1 MSGVARN
8 VGPVN
13 LPRTASPTLD
23 VATPGV
29 RVVPLASGRWRI
41 VGRTG
46 ALLGLLEAADGGGY
60 RALRFSV
67 RERGYR
73 MLGDFRSATDA
84 ADALRF
90 G

>member
-1 MSGVARN
+1 M
-8 VGPVN
+8 N
-13 LPRTASPTLD
+13 LPPSSTARLD
-23 VATPGV
+23 VSTPGV
-29 RVVPLASGRWRI
+29 RLVPLASGRWRV
-41 VGRTG
+41 VGRSG
-46 ALLGLLEAADGGGY
+46 ALLGLLESDEGGRF
-60 RALRFSV
+60 RASRFSV

>member
-8 VGPVN
+8 LGHVN
-13 LPRTASPTLD
+13 LPRTASATLD
-23 VATPGV
+23 VSTPGV
-29 RVVPLASGRWRI
+29 RLVSLASGRWR
-41 VGRTG
+41 VLGRTG
-46 ALLGLLEAADGGGY
+46 ALLGLLERSDGGF
-60 RALRFSV
+60 RASRFSV

>member
-1 MSGVARN
+1 MSEVARN
-8 VGPVN
+8 LGHVN
-13 LPRTASPTLD
+13 LPRTVSATLD
-23 VATPGV
+23 VTTPGV
-29 RVVPLASGRWRI
+29 RLVPLASGRWR
-41 VGRTG
+41 VLGRTG
-46 ALLGLLEAADGGGY
+46 ALLGMLESADEGRY
-60 RALRFSV
+60 RAMRFSV

>member
-1 MSGVARN
+1 
-8 VGPVN
+8 VN
-13 LPRTASPTLD
+13 LSATALD
-23 VATPGV
+23 VGTPGV
-29 RVVPLASGRWRI
+29 QVVPLASGRWRI
-41 VGRTG
+41 LGRTG
-46 ALLGLLEAADGGGY
+46 ALLGLLETDGDGAY

-73 MLGDFRSATDA
+73 LLGEFRTATDA

>member
-1 MSGVARN
+1 M
-8 VGPVN
+8 N
-13 LPRTASPTLD
+13 LAATALD
-23 VATPGV
+23 VTTPGV
-29 RVVPLASGRWRI
+29 QVVPLASGRWR
-41 VGRTG
+41 VLGRTG
-46 ALLGLLEAADGGGY
+46 ALLGLLEAGDDGAF

-73 MLGDFRSATDA
+73 LLGEFRTATDA